1 MAQKPHDWL
10 DCSLMMIRSYLRS
23 IVSRR
28 FWNRIHLTDLWTALA
43 PPDENRIDWLPLPVS
58 DEGRRFAK
66 VALTGFRET
75 DGQPLVAFIIGSG
88 GKHRRLDPEDMA
100 AWWKSIPAEVRP
112 GCVLVGGKGEEKL
125 AERFFQSAGC
135 DARNVLNLVGSC
147 SPEVLLGVFSDVDLV
162 IGVDT
167 GPLHWA
173 AAVGTRVLGI
183 YFGEAGLFETG
194 PYGDDHLIITPACD
208 QYPCDHPTA
217 LECGYRCLQ
226 DLKTSQRMSDLI
238 VWGIQASSQSNVTVS
253 GEFHLFRSCRTDAGQ
268 EYESLTGAADPPD
281 VVAFSDFARDVF
293 KAVRMPYE
301 NVDDSRTDYAISSQ
315 GGASIDI
322 PIKYWLHALGNL
334 PMIGTVP
341 NAYIEETKLASID
354 FLNRRREFLRASLD
368 GQVSV

>member
-1 MAQKPHDWL
+1 
-10 DCSLMMIRSYLRS
+10 
-23 IVSRR
+23 
-28 FWNRIHLTDLWTALA
+28 
-43 PPDENRIDWLPLPVS
+43 
-58 DEGRRFAK
+58 
-66 VALTGFRET
+66 
-75 DGQPLVAFIIGSG
+75 
-88 GKHRRLDPEDMA
+88 
-100 AWWKSIPAEVRP
+100 
-112 GCVLVGGKGEEKL
+112 
-125 AERFFQSAGC
+125 
-135 DARNVLNLVGSC
+135 
-147 SPEVLLGVFSDVDLV
+147 
-162 IGVDT
+162 
-167 GPLHWA
+167 
-173 AAVGTRVLGI
+173 
-183 YFGEAGLFETG
+183 
-194 PYGDDHLIITPACD
+194 
-208 QYPCDHPTA
+208 
-217 LECGYRCLQ
+217 
-226 DLKTSQRMSDLI
+226 MSDLI